1 MSIFVQIQKMQKKK
15 SGVYWGVSVFLVLL
29 AYPLLY
35 YVYKYYSPDFG
46 GRDFYFYYPLYKHFD
61 VAHTEA
67 PFNMRL
73 ISSFFVFV
81 FSQLGIYY
89 DTMVHYKNLDIDQTV
104 FFNAILV
111 NWLAVL
117 ITCFLIFRH
126 LFTTSSCSILL
137 PLLMSIFYLFSFGT
151 ILFCI
156 SPNTDG
162 FSIMLITICF
172 LMFKEQSNLVLL
184 FYPLL
189 LFQREFAFIILGILS
204 LYYYYQHPAAKRYYL
219 MQFLLNVC
227 FFMAYYGL
235 RKTLFYT
242 PLYSNQISES
252 GFMHS
257 LFYIEI
263 NAADF
268 IKQVFFTQNIFFVY
282 LLVIFLNKKLKI
294 GFNRQ
299 YLFVFLFFVFV
310 TFIISRIAVANNNM
324 GRFLHMFAPVL
335 IIDMLYPEMHKL
347 LQKLK
352 EITA

>member
-1 MSIFVQIQKMQKKK
+1 MDIFVQIQKMQKKK
-15 SGVYWGVSVFLVLL
+15 LGVYGGVGVLLILL

-35 YVYKYYSPDFG
+35 YTYKYYSPDLG

-61 VAHTEA
+61 VVHTEA

-73 ISSFFVFV
+73 ISSFFVFI

-89 DTMVHYKNLDIDQTV
+89 DTMIHYKNSNIDQTV

-111 NWLAVL
+111 NWIAVL
-117 ITCFLIFRH
+117 ATCFLIFRH
-126 LFTTSSCSILL
+126 LFTTHSYSILL

-156 SPNTDG
+156 SPYTDG
-162 FSIMLITICF
+162 FSVMLITLCF
-172 LMFKEQSNLVLL
+172 LMFKKQSHLVLL

-189 LFQREFAFIILGILS
+189 LFQREFAFIIFGVLS
-204 LYYYYQHPAAKRYYL
+204 LYYYYQNPTAKRYYRI
-219 MQFLLNVC
+219 QFLLNIC

-242 PLYSNQISES
+242 PLFSHQISES
-252 GFMHS
+252 GFIYS
-257 LFYIEI
+257 LFCIKI
-263 NAADF
+263 NAVDF
-268 IKQVFFTQNIFFVY
+268 IKQVIFTQNIFFVY
-282 LLVIFLNKKLKI
+282 LMVIFLNKKLKI
-294 GFNRQ
+294 GFNKR
-299 YLFVFLFFVFV
+299 YLLVFMLFVFV

-324 GRFLHMFAPVL
+324 GRFLHMFSPVL
-335 IIDMLYPEMHKL
+335 IIDMLYPETHRL
-347 LQKLK
+347 FQKLK